1 MKELKINKG
10 IELML
15 RRAKPK
21 EDKKE
26 QKPTKGFSIKQT
38 LTLLRRKVYFNFEIW
53 WEKTQT
59 SSELNND

>member
-1 MKELKINKG
+1 MKELKINRG

-21 EDKKE
+21 FIE
-26 QKPTKGFSIKQT
+26 PTRKGILINKAFTFLK
-38 LTLLRRKVYFNFEIW
+38 RKVYFNFEIW

>member
-1 MKELKINKG
+1 MSELKINKG

-15 RRAKPK
+15 RRSKRK

-26 QKPTKGFSIKQT
+26 EKPTTGFIIKQNI
-38 LTLLRRKVYFNFEIW
+38 TLLQRKVYFNFGIW
-53 WEKTQT
+53 WEKKNT